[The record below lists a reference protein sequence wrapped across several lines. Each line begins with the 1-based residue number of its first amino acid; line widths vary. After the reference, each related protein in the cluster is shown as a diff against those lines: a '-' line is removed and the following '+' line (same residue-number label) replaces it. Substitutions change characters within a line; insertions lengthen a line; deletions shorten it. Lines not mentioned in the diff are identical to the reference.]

1 MTITWVLMVQMMSI
15 AVFQP
20 NEMGTVSIPQQANG
34 TVESKKK
41 VASPKGSHGNE
52 HLYYPTGINWDR
64 VLASHK
70 G

>member
-1 MTITWVLMVQMMSI
+1 MAPMMSL

-20 NEMGTVSIPQQANG
+20 NEMGTVSIPQQAYG

-41 VASPKGSHGNE
+41 LASPKGSQGNE
-52 HLYYPTGINWDR
+52 HLYYPTDINWER
-64 VLASHK
+64 MLASHK